1 MDDKTEHLRDI
12 FLDVAGEETVTEEQ
26 EEARGSLADEA
37 STDDRLRSVIERM
50 RDRYEFRTSLSDGD
64 LVTVVKGFFA
74 GKNDTEIAA
83 DLGDE
88 SLSKTVSRARIDL
101 HLVTDRDVDAPFDLD
116 RLREDLASDRPMTEI
131 ADDLDVSESTVRRY
145 RHIVEVQNE
154 RRLVGDRFY
163 DEFAMIAEDRDLG
176 ERLTSEVKETGLE
189 EATEGMETNVSF

>member
-88 SLSKTVSRARIDL
+88 SLSKTISRARIDL
-101 HLVTDRDVDAPFDLD
+101 HLVTDRDLDAPFDLD
-116 RLREDLASDRPMTEI
+116 RLQDDLASDRPMTEI